1 MGHDDQIKNMQ
12 TTGNSLD
19 LNEPKQTKEEAVK
32 QTIPDSNH
40 QIKLTE
46 TVEKQTLNT
55 DLVLDANLSKNI
67 ENHVNGSSGSM
78 QLLNGHC
85 DEGSISSTEL
95 SYDANNVVDKLKN
108 SLQNGDYKEA
118 SPPPCLLPNGEKA
131 NGNSHLP
138 NSEPLTLG
146 SLVSLSMKADDDF

>member
-1 MGHDDQIKNMQ
+1 MGDQIKNMQ

-19 LNEPKQTKEEAVK
+19 LNEPKQNKEEAVK

-55 DLVLDANLSKNI
+55 DLVIDAKINEQPKEHDAHMVVDENLSKNI
-67 ENHVNGSSGSM
+67 ENYVNGSSGSM
-78 QLLNGHC
+78 QLLNGH
-85 DEGSISSTEL
+85 
-95 SYDANNVVDKLKN
+95 
-108 SLQNGDYKEA
+108 
-118 SPPPCLLPNGEKA
+118 
-131 NGNSHLP
+131 SHLP